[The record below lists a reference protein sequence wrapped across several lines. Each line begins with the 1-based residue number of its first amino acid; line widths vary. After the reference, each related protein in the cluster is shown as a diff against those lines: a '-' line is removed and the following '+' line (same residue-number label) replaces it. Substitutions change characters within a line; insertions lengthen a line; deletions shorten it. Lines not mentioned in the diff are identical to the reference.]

1 MIKLKIVSPLDKF
14 FPDDDIALA
23 REFSPA
29 PVFAGETFS
38 FHVLYADG
46 GASYLKTPV
55 RVSVT
60 TDLDGADLKIYKIE
74 HVPVRTPC
82 YPDSHDDGYISTKP
96 GLYPDVMTE
105 IDGTSPLYAP
115 QVGMNMLRIEL
126 AVPVTA
132 GGKYGVKVTVRSDDL
147 SQTVGAEV
155 SFEVLPVCLPRQ
167 KTVVIQWM
175 HTDCIAQYYG
185 ITPMTDKYFEYV
197 EKFVRRA
204 VENGINA
211 LLTPVFTPPLDTA
224 VGGERLTVQLVD
236 VYKDGGKWSFSYENL
251 DRWIDMA
258 LRCGVEYF
266 EIAHLFTQWGARH
279 APKIIATVDGEVK
292 KVFGWDTD
300 AGSDEYVS
308 FLNEFLSA
316 LIAHMKSRG
325 LDKKCIFHISDE
337 PQASDEESYRRAVE
351 SVRGVLD
358 GYTVADAISETK
370 YYENG
375 LCRCPIP
382 GIDSAKNF
390 LPLIPEGLWVYY
402 CCGQS
407 VNVSNRFIALPLAR
421 VRIIGFQMWK
431 YKIGGFLHWGYN
443 FWNSQNS
450 RYPIDPYRITDGDYF
465 APAGDAFSV
474 YPGRDGEAVP
484 SLRIRAFYEALCDV
498 RALEAAEEK
507 CGREAVLDAI
517 EGGLGHELT
526 FEKYPREAEYIF
538 DVRRKIA
545 EMMK

>member
-1 MIKLKIVSPLDKF
+1 MTELKITSPLDKF
-14 FPDDDIALA
+14 FPHDNIADVK
-23 REFSPA
+23 EFSPA
-29 PVFAGETFS
+29 PVFAGETLS
-38 FHVLYADG
+38 FHVAFADS

-55 RVSVT
+55 HASVT
-60 TDLDGADLKIYKIE
+60 TDLDGAEVKVYRIDF
-74 HVPVRTPC
+74 VPVRTPC
-82 YPDSHDDGYISTKP
+82 YPDSHDDGYISTEP
-96 GLYPDVMTE
+96 GLYPDIMTE
-105 IDGTSPLYAP
+105 IDEHSFLYAP
-115 QVGMNMLRIEL
+115 QVGMNTLRVEL
-126 AVPVTA
+126 AVPTVA
-132 GGKYGVKVTVRSDDL
+132 KGRYNVKVMICSDDC
-147 SQTVGAEV
+147 SQSVEREL
-155 SFEVLPVCLPRQ
+155 SFEVLPACLPRQ
-167 KTVVIQWM
+167 KTIVIQWM

-185 ITPMTDKYFEYV
+185 IAPMSDKYFEYV

-204 VENGINA
+204 VLNGINA

-236 VYKDGGKWSFSYENL
+236 VYKNGEKWSFSYENL
-251 DRWIDMA
+251 DRWVDMA

-279 APKIIATVDGEVK
+279 APKIVASVDGETK
-292 KVFGWDTD
+292 KVFGWETD
-300 AGSDEYVS
+300 AGSEEYVG
-308 FLNEFLSA
+308 FLNEFLSS
-316 LIAHMKSRG
+316 LISHMKSRG
-325 LDKKCIFHISDE
+325 LDKKCIFHMSDE
-337 PQASDEESYRRAVE
+337 PQASDEASYRRAVE
-351 SVRGVLD
+351 SVRDVLD

-382 GIDSAKNF
+382 GVDSAKDF

-421 VRIIGFQMWK
+421 VRIIGIQMWK

-443 FWNSQNS
+443 FYNSQNS

-474 YPGRDGEAVP
+474 YPGDGGEAVP
-484 SLRIRAFYEALCDV
+484 SLRLRAFYEALCDV

-507 CGREAVLDAI
+507 CGREAVLEAI
-517 EGGLGHELT
+517 EGGLGYELT
-526 FEKYPREAEYIF
+526 FEKYPSDPEYIF
-538 DVRRKIA
+538 GVRRKIG